1 MFDNLRDDSAFQFE
15 EEEVEELLPQEKPT
29 EERPSRPFLGM
40 TPQQR
45 FILSVLLFFA
55 VCSMSLLLLLIS
67 GRFWLY

>member
-15 EEEVEELLPQEKPT
+15 EEVEELLPQEKT
-29 EERPSRPFLGM
+29 AEERPSRPFLGM

-55 VCSMSLLLLLIS
+55 ICSMSLLLLLIS

>member
-15 EEEVEELLPQEKPT
+15 EEVEELLPQEKT
-29 EERPSRPFLGM
+29 VEERPSRPFLGM
-40 TPQQR
+40 MPQQR

>member
-1 MFDNLRDDSAFQFE
+1 
-15 EEEVEELLPQEKPT
+15 
-29 EERPSRPFLGM
+29 M

-55 VCSMSLLLLLIS
+55 ICSMSLLLLLIS